1 MPKFD
6 LAPLG
11 EDLDPVWPAAPAR
24 PSRKMSPAEAR
35 AVGNRRIEEGAAS
48 VPVVGGVLKPI
59 AQFGNAL
66 ASPET
71 KMGIITGPVNGISK
85 LGNALGDLVQG
96 KPWRGGRA
104 LTNPDVSQINV
115 DDAWTISDKTA
126 RQLNPWRIG
135 TGQGVTPADEAGLA
149 LGEGIGA
156 EIAGAALGTA
166 IVSGARRI
174 PAAQQAFRRLVQTRA
189 ARRVVAASRESS
201 KLRTGLLAS
210 KSVLDGLGAT
220 TLAAAFLDQEDGNLA
235 NVGDAVGLKLPGRVE
250 KGDNYLLSTL
260 KSIGVEGIAAPMALM
275 GVGMLVPP
283 IRKVMSQ
290 GNLGAFDEIP
300 IAPYS
305 PVGMRN
311 NMPRPMAGP
320 GLPAAGQSTAPADA
334 ASIRA
339 GLTRAEGDA
348 LNEFSRVQPGQW
360 SQGWNPSSNPWEAG
374 GAIVPYD
381 SAIGRSLQEQTQI
394 RQVAEQRQR
403 LQDMGLVVETGPGQ
417 LQLNLGNVVD
427 PEARLM
433 IRGLQVQRGQLIRQA
448 NRLEAGGDAA
458 GAQALMDQLPDLDAK
473 IQELQFSPQNGLQ
486 GELDIEG
493 VTPQVVDLG
502 DEVDLRPELD
512 TYLAQLDE
520 LSDADLRDTY
530 RSVFQEQAAQR
541 SADALAGTQ
550 ARLEELNQWVIEIQ
564 ARAEAGEITEKGAK
578 RLVTKAQKEI
588 DAVQQQ
594 LAAIERRQRV
604 PETLVGD
611 QLRLKLPP
619 DQLELDMAT
628 STGDELSPVN
638 ALRYQ
643 RDRIQAF
650 ADDVDAQ
657 IQALRQGGA
666 DQDAIAGVTNQR
678 RALAETL
685 KQLNEELEVAQKQ
698 LSPEA
703 QLQLASERWRTR
715 QEAASE
721 FGYETSSDYRNAL
734 ESWNRDQLRR
744 VAMPDSSPEVAALV
758 KARTGRR
765 VWQAKKSDIIDALV
779 ELSERRGR
787 YLPPQTPASEQIGLR
802 LTSNEVGGD
811 APLFDRP
818 AELNVPGMGQVLDA
832 DDNELPVPMGE
843 FRPRGL
849 DAQTREQMKA
859 EILQRAIDNGEVQ
872 APVSPLPERPAT
884 EFNQTSLVDELFSDQ
899 SGQLTLDYATDQLP
913 TYQAAGRNADALI
926 EEMRLRFQYDELD
939 VEAQRAQREA
949 FLAEKGWDTMSWEEK
964 KKLGLQ
970 DPGLYALGPFT
981 DRYMPNKAQ
990 SIDSFRVQQFNPEL
1004 PAPVDRTG
1012 LRIRIQELEAANQ
1025 ELKGNKSADAKKTAA
1040 ANRAE
1045 IKRLTTQLDAE
1056 GRSLTRAPQ
1065 RPPAAQPDEFT
1076 RQATTEKRQL
1086 GGGDTS
1092 PESAAA
1098 SEAEAT
1104 PPRRAVAT
1112 PPRKPPGRFV
1122 WTPEGVKRVDAPE
1135 PSGRATRAADA
1146 GKVDAQAEK
1155 LAKQEIAAKKRQLAM
1170 NRQRAVQQEQALDNE
1185 IAKVKKQLEGAKCN
1199 G

>member
-11 EDLDPVWPAAPAR
+11 EDLDPVWPAK
-24 PSRKMSPAEAR
+24 PSAARKMSPAEAR
-35 AVGNRRIEEGAAS
+35 AAGNRRIEQGAAS
-48 VPVVGGVLKPI
+48 VPLIGGVLKPI

-66 ASPET
+66 ASPDT
-71 KMGIITGPVNGISK
+71 KMGMFTGPVNGVSK
-85 LGNALGDLVQG
+85 LVNAVGDLVQG
-96 KPWRGGRA
+96 KPWQGGRG
-104 LTNPDVSQINV
+104 LMNPDWSQIDV
-115 DDAWTISDKTA
+115 ADAPTISDKQA
-126 RQLNPWRIG
+126 RQFNPWRIG
-135 TGQGVTPADEAGLA
+135 LGQGVTPADEAGLA

-156 EIAGAALGTA
+156 EIAGAALGTTL
-166 IVSGARRI
+166 VSGARRI
-174 PAAQQAFRRLVQTRA
+174 PAAQRAFQGLLQSRA

-201 KLRTGLLAS
+201 KLRTGLLTS
-210 KSVLDGLGAT
+210 KTVLDGLGAT

-250 KGDNYLLSTL
+250 RGDNYFEALG
-260 KSIGVEGIAAPMALM
+260 KGVVVEGVAAPLALM
-275 GVGMLVPP
+275 GAGALIPP
-283 IRKVMSQ
+283 IRKLMSQ

-311 NMPRPMAGP
+311 TMPRPMAGP
-320 GLPAAGQSTAPADA
+320 GLPAAGQSSAPADA
-334 ASIRA
+334 ASVRA
-339 GLTRAEGDA
+339 GLTRVEGDA
-348 LNEFSRVQPGQW
+348 LNEFSRAQPGQW
-360 SQGWNPSSNPWEAG
+360 SQGWDPSSNPWEAA

-417 LQLNLGNVVD
+417 LQLNLGNAVD

-433 IRGLQVQRGQLIRQA
+433 IRGLQVQRGQLIGQA

-458 GAQALMDQLPDLDAK
+458 GAQALMAQLPDLDAK

-493 VTPQVVDLG
+493 ATPQVVDLG

-541 SADALAGTQ
+541 SADELTGTQ
-550 ARLEELNQWVIEIQ
+550 ARLEELNQKVVDIQ
-564 ARAEAGEITEKGAK
+564 ARAEAGEITDKGAK

-588 DAVQQQ
+588 EAVQQQ

-604 PETLVGD
+604 PESLVGD
-611 QLRLKLPP
+611 QLQLRLPP
-619 DQLELDMAT
+619 DQLELDMGT
-628 STGDELSPVN
+628 PIGDELSPVKG
-638 ALRYQ
+638 LQYQ

-657 IQALRQGGA
+657 LKALRQEGA
-666 DQDAIAGVTNQR
+666 DPEVIAGVANQQ

-685 KQLNEELEVAQKQ
+685 KQLGGELEAAQMQ
-698 LSPEA
+698 LSSEA

-715 QEAASE
+715 EEATSE
-721 FGYETSSDYRNAL
+721 FGYQTPSDYRNAL

-744 VAMPDSSPEVAALV
+744 LAMPDSSPEVAALV

-787 YLPPQTPASEQIGLR
+787 YLPPKSPDPEQMGLR
-802 LTSNEVGGD
+802 LTSNDVGGD

-818 AELNVPGMGQVLDA
+818 AEMNVPGMGQVLDA
-832 DDNELPVPMGE
+832 DGNEVPVPMGE

-849 DAQTREQMKA
+849 DAQAREQMKA

-872 APVSPLPERPAT
+872 APVSPLPDRPTT
-884 EFNQTSLVDELFSDQ
+884 EFNQTSLVDELFSDS
-899 SGQLTLDYATDQLP
+899 SGQLTLDYAADQLP
-913 TYQAAGRNADALI
+913 TYRAAGRSPEALI

-939 VEAQRAQREA
+939 VEALRAQREA

-981 DRYMPNKAQ
+981 DRYLPNKAQ
-990 SIDSFRVQQFNPEL
+990 PIDSFRVQQFNPEL
-1004 PAPVDRTG
+1004 PAPVDRAG
-1012 LRIRIQELEAANQ
+1012 LRERIQELEAAN
-1025 ELKGNKSADAKKTAA
+1025 EALKGNKSADAKNTAA

-1045 IKRLTTQLDAE
+1045 IKRLKAEIDAE
-1056 GRSLTRAPQ
+1056 GPSLSRPPQ
-1065 RPPAAQPDEFT
+1065 RPPAAQPDEF
-1076 RQATTEKRQL
+1076 
-1086 GGGDTS
+1086 S
-1092 PESAAA
+1092 PPARPMQQGAETAAPEPSSAPAA
-1098 SEAEAT
+1098 AEAT
-1104 PPRRAVAT
+1104 PPTRPVAT

-1122 WTPEGVKRVDAPE
+1122 WTPEGVKRVDVPE
-1135 PSGRATRAADA
+1135 GSARPARAADTA
-1146 GKVDAQAEK
+1146 KSDAQAER
-1155 LAKQEIAAKKRQLAM
+1155 LAKQEIAAKKRQLTM
-1170 NRQRAVQQEQALDNE
+1170 NRQRAVQQDQALDNE